1 MPITIKDDK
10 NVISVTNYA
19 DTVVFD
25 GNKNI
30 IVLRFGG
37 YPETVQSMSDAIFS
51 DCSVSV
57 RLPEELRKADCELR
71 NLRRM

>member
-37 YPETVQSMSDAIFS
+37 YPETV
-51 DCSVSV
+51 
-57 RLPEELRKADCELR
+57 
-71 NLRRM
+71 